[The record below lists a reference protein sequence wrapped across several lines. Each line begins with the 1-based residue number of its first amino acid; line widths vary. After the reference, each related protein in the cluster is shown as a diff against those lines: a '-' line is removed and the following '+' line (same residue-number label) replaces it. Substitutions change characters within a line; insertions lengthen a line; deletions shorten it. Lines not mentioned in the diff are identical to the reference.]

1 MHSPIVTSKF
11 GANIVNQLSSGSVL
25 SGVCISD
32 LSTMTTLATMRNKKE
47 EVNRKISQG
56 KRNEDQFSTSSK
68 SNSAANSPRL
78 GRSNKRSMTSFRES
92 DMTQKVKTVVPK
104 LNHGMHKGQCGR
116 VAVFGGCILYTGA
129 PYFAAISALKVG
141 ADLVHVFCEKEA
153 GTVIKTYSPEL
164 IVHPVLDTEYGMEE
178 IDSWLPRLHSVVL
191 GPGLGRNQSM
201 LGRISLIL
209 EKVKAFDL
217 PIVIDAD
224 GLWHLTI
231 NPDIIK
237 GYQKAVITPNAM
249 EFSRLVKS
257 VLCKDVAPSVQ
268 PDPQVVADL
277 ATAMGNITV
286 VHKGTQD
293 IISNGRYIEV
303 CDAIGAPRRCG
314 GQGDL
319 LAGALA
325 TFLHWSMVH
334 GTEGLPPPGATV
346 TAAWGACRLARA
358 CALQSYNQNGRSSTT
373 TDLINQIHSE
383 FARLFEN
390 ETYL

>member
-1 MHSPIVTSKF
+1 MHSPIVTSRF
-11 GANIVNQLSSGSVL
+11 GAKTVHQ
-25 SGVCISD
+25 ISHQVP
-32 LSTMTTLATMRNKKE
+32 LNMTTAAITRNKKE
-47 EVNRKISQG
+47 EVNRNMRQG
-56 KRNEDQFSTSSK
+56 KRNEDQFSTSS
-68 SNSAANSPRL
+68 NSACNSPRL
-78 GRSNKRSMTSFRES
+78 GRSNKRSMTSARES

-104 LNHGMHKGQCGR
+104 LNSGMHKGQCGR

-209 EKVKAFDL
+209 EKVKSFDL

-231 NPDIIK
+231 NPDILK

-268 PDPQVVADL
+268 PDPQLVADL

-286 VHKGTQD
+286 VHKGAQD
-293 IISNGRYIEV
+293 IISNGRYIEL
-303 CDAIGAPRRCG
+303 CDTIGAPRRCG

-334 GTEGLPPPGATV
+334 GTGGLPPPGPTV
-346 TAAWGACRLARA
+346 TAAWGACRLARG